1 MSYLRRFCAVA
12 MLVCALAVSAYA
24 GDIPCPGV
32 TSDPPPSEETMTEAQ
47 SEADITITEALLTL
61 IEIVLLP

>member
-1 MSYLRRFCAVA
+1 